1 MECILCIIMSSLGK
15 ESKFCC
21 FTTMAVLTPFSVQGI
36 AIFALMFTYFLWIK
50 AVKTGSVFWGS
61 LTAISYF
68 YMARY
73 AL

>member
-1 MECILCIIMSSLGK
+1 MISLRKRIIFLLLYGH
-15 ESKFCC
+15 
-21 FTTMAVLTPFSVQGI
+21 LNPLSVQGI